1 MSDNFIV
8 KPGVIKQFILFGPK
22 MEIAE
27 IKDIIEGYKEQY
39 KDASNVE
46 REILINSAREVIGGM
61 TERLDITREE
71 KRACFD
77 ILRDF
82 KKYIGE
88 K

>member
-46 REILINSAREVIGGM
+46 REILINSAR
-61 TERLDITREE
+61 
-71 KRACFD
+71 
-77 ILRDF
+77 
-82 KKYIGE
+82 
-88 K
+88 